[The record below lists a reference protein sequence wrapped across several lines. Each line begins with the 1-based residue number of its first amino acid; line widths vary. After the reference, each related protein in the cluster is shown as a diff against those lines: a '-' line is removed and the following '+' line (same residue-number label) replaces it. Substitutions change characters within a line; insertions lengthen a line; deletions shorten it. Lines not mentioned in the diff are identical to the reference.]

1 MFFSFSVCLMKHG
14 LSCRQCIF
22 SGFTVQKNYGQ
33 SSQLLVFRLWFLA
46 FSQKPRPALTI
57 YIQQLAL
64 RCRFPTP
71 TRQNLVILALSIRNS
86 LLRNTFFTPPAAQE
100 TKTFKQEENVFFSKQ
115 SMDCC
120 SQHWCSGGAK
130 GPRYLQVEL
139 HYKVTTT
146 ACQEQYQIIYSIQDH
161 GLFFLFQFFISSSSS
176 V

>member
-1 MFFSFSVCLMKHG
+1 MGSLPNSWFSA
-14 LSCRQCIF
+14 
-22 SGFTVQKNYGQ
+22 SGFWLFPKNHAQ
-33 SSQLLVFRLWFLA
+33 LSQ
-46 FSQKPRPALTI
+46 

-71 TRQNLVILALSIRNS
+71 TRQNLAILALSIRNS
-86 LLRNTFFTPPAAQE
+86 LLRKTFFTPPAAQE